1 MALVVTS
8 QKNPKHAVTKAAA
21 GKKGKSSSKRS
32 RRSRD
37 DSSGKTKSS
46 KGSKA
51 GKAEAKLEVIVEI
64 GHLRFQKYSTV
75 SVRTRA

>member
-8 QKNPKHAVTKAAA
+8 QKNPKHTATKAAA

-37 DSSGKTKSS
+37 DSGKTKSS
-46 KGSKA
+46 KDSKA
-51 GKAEAKLEVIVEI
+51 GKAKAKLEVIVEI
-64 GHLRFQKYSTV
+64 GHLRFQKYSQV

>member
-37 DSSGKTKSS
+37 DSGKTKSS